1 VTGQPRDRHRARR
14 FGLRAETIALFWL
27 ILRGYRILGRNFS
40 IPSGEID
47 LIAQRGRTICFV
59 EVKARSTLAEAQSA
73 ITEQKR
79 RRIERAARQWITRNR
94 WSVGYTM
101 RGDAIFIAP
110 RRLPF
115 HLVEAFHLDLVG

>member
-1 VTGQPRDRHRARR
+1 
-14 FGLRAETIALFWL
+14 
-27 ILRGYRILGRNFS
+27 
-40 IPSGEID
+40 
-47 LIAQRGRTICFV
+47 
-59 EVKARSTLAEAQSA
+59 VKARATLAEAQSA

-110 RRLPF
+110 RRWPL